1 MKFLF
6 IVQGEG
12 RGHLTQAITLE
23 KALRH
28 NGHQVVDILVGKS
41 KSRALPEFFNKSIQA
56 PVQQFVSPNFLPTP
70 ANKRVC
76 LTTSVIYNIIK
87 TPAYIAS
94 MHFIN
99 KRIKESGAEVVIN
112 FYELLTGLTYFFYR
126 PSIPQ
131 ICIGHQ
137 YLFLH
142 KDFKFPKNLSGNKL
156 ILKMFTQLTAIGAKE
171 YLALSFRPMDYDEK
185 HHIRVV
191 PPLLRR
197 EVFDQIPTNGNYIHG
212 YMVNSGFSENILEW
226 HHTHPDMPLRFFWDR
241 RNEPKIKNIDHT
253 LSFYQLD
260 DKEFLK
266 QMAGCKAYASTAGFE
281 SVCEA
286 MYLGKPI
293 MMVPAH
299 IEQECNAFDAVNSGA
314 GIADNNFDLSRLLT
328 FTATY
333 QPNPEFADW
342 ARSAEYKIVTA
353 LESIVTKEFKP
364 NMFIIEELL
373 IKSGK
378 YLKRVYN
385 T

>member
-1 MKFLF
+1 MRFLF

-28 NGHQVVDILVGKS
+28 NGHEVVEVLVGKS
-41 KSRALPEFFNKSIQA
+41 KSRSLPTFFTKSINA
-56 PVQQFVSPNFLPTP
+56 SVRQFVSPNFLPTP

-87 TPAYIAS
+87 TPSYITS
-94 MHFIN
+94 MRFIN
-99 KRIKESGAEVVIN
+99 KRIQASGAEVVIN
-112 FYELLTGLTYFFYR
+112 FYELLTGLTYFIYH
-126 PSIPQ
+126 PTVPQ

-142 KDFKFPKNLSGNKL
+142 KDFKFPRKLSGNKFL
-156 ILKMFTQLTAIGAKE
+156 LKMFTQLTAIGAKE
-171 YLALSFRPMDYDEK
+171 YLALSFRPMAYDEK

-191 PPLLRR
+191 PPLLRH
-197 EVFDQIPTNGNYIHG
+197 EVFDQEPTHGNYIHG
-212 YMVNSGFSENILEW
+212 YMVNSGFSENIIEW
-226 HHTHPDMPLRFFWDR
+226 HKSNPSTPLHFFWDR
-241 RNEPKIKNIDHT
+241 RNEPKVKVIDET

-281 SVCEA
+281 SICEA

-314 GIADNNFDLSRLLT
+314 GITNNDFNLSQLLT
-328 FTATY
+328 FTNNFC
-333 QPNPEFADW
+333 PNQEFASW
-342 ARSAEYKIVTA
+342 AKSAEYKIVHA
-353 LESIVTKEFKP
+353 LETLVSKEHNP
-364 NMFIIEELL
+364 NMYIIEELL

-378 YLKRVYN
+378 QLKRAYN